1 MTKYAKIFLDK
12 RTYANQII
20 NLSWPNIYNFILNLV
35 EFFTHL
41 FSLTNRQYRRLLN
54 YIWKVLFTILE
65 VTLEKLCQYLN
76 KYRERCRFVHICQ
89 RNFDLNIP
97 FFVLWMLFSASNSS
111 GTQNLVLTVE
121 DKSISKKKE
130 KKKTWKLGWK
140 KHALAFDSK
149 VILF

>member
-65 VTLEKLCQYLN
+65 VTLEELYQYLN
-76 KYRERCRFVHICQ
+76 KIGAA
-89 RNFDLNIP
+89 DLFTFAKKILILTFHFLCYGCYFQP
-97 FFVLWMLFSASNSS
+97 Q
-111 GTQNLVLTVE
+111 TRLVLKILVLHL
-121 DKSISKKKE
+121 KIKALAKQKKK
-130 KKKTWKLGWK
+130 KKKLGT
-140 KHALAFDSK
+140 
-149 VILF
+149 